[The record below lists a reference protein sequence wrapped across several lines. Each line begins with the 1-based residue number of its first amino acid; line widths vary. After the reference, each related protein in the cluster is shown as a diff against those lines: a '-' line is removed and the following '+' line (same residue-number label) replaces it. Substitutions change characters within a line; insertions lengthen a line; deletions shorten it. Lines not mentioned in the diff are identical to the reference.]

1 MHLVNLRSLP
11 VFCCSHRLCT
21 GGVAAFCSM
30 NRPRHWFSSAPS
42 YQQPAR
48 HTPEVFAQGTLQ
60 ASTCSTFKM
69 QRMLHK
75 RQKGFGFHLQRS
87 IP

>member
-1 MHLVNLRSLP
+1 MVNLRSLH
-11 VFCCSHRLCT
+11 VFSYSYRSCT

-30 NRPRHWFSSAPS
+30 NLPRHRFPSAPS

-69 QRMLHK
+69 QRLLHK
-75 RQKGFGFHLQRS
+75 RQKGSGFHLQRS

>member
-1 MHLVNLRSLP
+1 MHMVNLRSLH
-11 VFCCSHRLCT
+11 VFCCSHRSYT
-21 GGVAAFCSM
+21 EGVAAFCSM
-30 NRPRHWFSSAPS
+30 NLPRHWFSSAPS

-48 HTPEVFAQGTLQ
+48 HTSKVFAQETLQ

-69 QRMLHK
+69 QRLLHE
-75 RQKGFGFHLQRS
+75 RQKGFGFRLQRS